1 MSEVVLMSI
10 QQVLVAFGLV
20 LVALG
25 ILWPFISKLGLGSLP
40 GDIIIERKNFRFY
53 LPLTTSLLISLVLS
67 LVYWLF
73 HK

>member
-1 MSEVVLMSI
+1 MSI
-10 QQVLVAFGLV
+10 QQVLIAFGLV

-40 GDIIIERKNFRFY
+40 GDILIERENFRFY

-67 LVYWLF
+67 VVYWLF

>member
-1 MSEVVLMSI
+1 MSV
-10 QQVLVAFGLV
+10 QQVLIAFGLV

-40 GDIIIERKNFRFY
+40 GDIIIERENFRFY
-53 LPLTTSLLISLVLS
+53 MPLTSSLLISLVLS

>member
-1 MSEVVLMSI
+1 MSV
-10 QQVLVAFGLV
+10 QQVLIAFGLI

-40 GDIIIERKNFRFY
+40 GDIIIERENFRFY

>member
-1 MSEVVLMSI
+1 MSV
-10 QQVLVAFGLV
+10 QQVLIAFGLV
-20 LVALG
+20 LGALG

-40 GDIIIERKNFRFY
+40 GDIIIERENFRFY